1 MKLRSRMAMNWCRV
15 KQSPTVSD
23 FKSIPI
29 NCMAGADVN
38 MDLSKL
44 TGSPRESK
52 CGGVL
57 LVKLAREQP
66 IVQVRQY
73 LFTPVCGGMQPS
85 PQELL

>member
-1 MKLRSRMAMNWCRV
+1 MKLRSLMAMNWCRV
-15 KQSPTVSD
+15 KQSPTASD
-23 FKSIPI
+23 FKSTPI
-29 NCMAGADVN
+29 NCMVGADVN

-57 LVKLAREQP
+57 LVKPAH
-66 IVQVRQY
+66 VQY